1 MHLVEQ
7 PLEAMEL
14 VTLPQNVL
22 IEVKSFSQFFY
33 FIDFFLEFWFNEKNF
48 FKVDIRTEV
57 VPLVSEFA
65 AILLTNAEV
74 VPQKMEHIFP
84 VRQFLNEFAIY

>member
-22 IEVKSFSQFFY
+22 IEVKSFSQFFD
-33 FIDFFLEFWFNEKNF
+33 FTDFFLEF
-48 FKVDIRTEV
+48 
-57 VPLVSEFA
+57 
-65 AILLTNAEV
+65 
-74 VPQKMEHIFP
+74 
-84 VRQFLNEFAIY
+84 

>member
-22 IEVKSFSQFFY
+22 IEVKSFSQFFD
-33 FIDFFLEFWFNEKNF
+33 FTDFFLEFWFNEKIS

-65 AILLTNAEV
+65 AILLTDAEV

>member
-22 IEVKSFSQFFY
+22 IEVKSFPQFFD
-33 FIDFFLEFWFNEKNF
+33 FTDFFLEFWFNEKNI

-57 VPLVSEFA
+57 VPLVSGFA

>member
-22 IEVKSFSQFFY
+22 IEVKSFPQFFD
-33 FIDFFLEFWFNEKNF
+33 FTDFFLEF
-48 FKVDIRTEV
+48 
-57 VPLVSEFA
+57 
-65 AILLTNAEV
+65 
-74 VPQKMEHIFP
+74 
-84 VRQFLNEFAIY
+84 

>member
-14 VTLPQNVL
+14 VTLPQNVQ
-22 IEVKSFSQFFY
+22 IVV
-33 FIDFFLEFWFNEKNF
+33 DF
-48 FKVDIRTEV
+48 RTEV
-57 VPLVSEFA
+57 APLVLEFA

-74 VPQKMEHIFP
+74 AQLKTELIFLVHQLP
-84 VRQFLNEFAIY
+84 NEFAIY